1 MADVKIYKNVRFAN
15 RIDTEANWAMANPT
29 LEPGE
34 LAFVGSDENYI
45 MILGDTHKKP
55 IKEILNELSTGK
67 HDTHVFYPG
76 KNSSNNSGGGG
87 GSTSIPIATID
98 TIGGVK
104 VPTAASSGLNLKR
117 DGTLTNA
124 LINRYDSSR
133 ECFVIKKLYVEN
145 LEYDNKETNPSFEG
159 DTITLRDGETT
170 ALSLRAGIVIDS
182 LKKDFDGF
190 LGLSSNNRITIKQLD
205 GTYVEMLGL
214 SAVNN
219 DTVGLVSIVKGAST
233 ATIQQCSTLSV
244 VDSGTTATYTPA
256 GNNVTID
263 VTPPTIKVNGQTTTY
278 DANAREYSIVL
289 DGGLTPENIAKIEQL
304 EQSLDDIATLQRETL
319 VDVKAGNII
328 SVTKNNDRTV
338 TIHHAEVAVG
348 RTDSDSIL
356 NYHVEQTSQPEVIYF
371 LTDIDVDEY
380 GHITKKY
387 YKGITWT
394 I

>member
-1 MADVKIYKNVRFAN
+1 
-15 RIDTEANWAMANPT
+15 
-29 LEPGE
+29 
-34 LAFVGSDENYI
+34 
-45 MILGDTHKKP
+45 
-55 IKEILNELSTGK
+55 
-67 HDTHVFYPG
+67 
-76 KNSSNNSGGGG
+76 
-87 GSTSIPIATID
+87 
-98 TIGGVK
+98 
-104 VPTAASSGLNLKR
+104 
-117 DGTLTNA
+117 
-124 LINRYDSSR
+124 
-133 ECFVIKKLYVEN
+133 
-145 LEYDNKETNPSFEG
+145 
-159 DTITLRDGETT
+159 
-170 ALSLRAGIVIDS
+170 
-182 LKKDFDGF
+182 
-190 LGLSSNNRITIKQLD
+190 
-205 GTYVEMLGL
+205 MLGL

-233 ATIQQCSTLSV
+233 ATVQQCSTLSV

-278 DANAREYSIVL
+278 DANAREYSVVL

-328 SVTKNNDRTV
+328 SVAKNNDRTV

-371 LTDIDVDEY
+371 LTDIDVDED